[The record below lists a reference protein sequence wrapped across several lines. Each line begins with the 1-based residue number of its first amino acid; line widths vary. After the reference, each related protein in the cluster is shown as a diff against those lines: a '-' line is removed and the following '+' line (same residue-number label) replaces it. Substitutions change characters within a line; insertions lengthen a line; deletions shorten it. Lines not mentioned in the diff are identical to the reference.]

1 MDSGYLWSRDD
12 YNSRANMKYKNLMIM
27 LHGYGSNGDDLM
39 ALKPFFDRLLPD
51 TYFYSPN
58 GIEECELGVYGYQ
71 WFSLMDRTDEAIQRE
86 LDTKGEKIKEM
97 IEAKMKE
104 VGVSHENTI
113 LLGFSQGTMLSMYL
127 NLSSDVAFK
136 AVLGFSGRLFLPKEV
151 KNKTTPICLI
161 HGKDDD
167 VVPYSSLDLAKGQ
180 LDRLGIK
187 VDTLGIENLAHS
199 IDMEGINF
207 AVNFLK

>member
-1 MDSGYLWSRDD
+1 
-12 YNSRANMKYKNLMIM
+12 MKYKNLMVM
-27 LHGYGSNGDDLM
+27 LHGYGSNGDDLI
-39 ALKPFFDRLLPD
+39 ALKPFFEDLMPD

-86 LDTKGEKIKEM
+86 LDEKGETVRDM
-97 IEAKMKE
+97 IEAKMNE
-104 VGVSHENTI
+104 LDISHENTI
-113 LLGFSQGTMLSMYL
+113 LLGFSQGTMLSLYL
-127 NLSSDVAFK
+127 ALSSSEAFK
-136 AVLGFSGRLFLPKEV
+136 SVIGFSGRLFLPKNITN
-151 KNKTTPICLI
+151 KNTPICLI
-161 HGKDDD
+161 HGKNDD

-187 VDTLGIENLAHS
+187 IDTLGIENLAHS